1 MVQAEGSLVREQVYK
16 IKEESG
22 RSQIL
27 ELLIYMKLFSSLV
40 RDGGGTL
47 VFIEKMAL

>member
-1 MVQAEGSLVREQVYK
+1 MVQAEGSLVREQIYK

-27 ELLIYMKLFSSLV
+27 ELLIYMNKDSLLV
-40 RDGGGTL
+40 GDGGGTL